1 MDADTQF
8 ILLFFSVVGILI
20 VSMTLVLYYINPF
33 VNKHND

>member
-20 VSMTLVLYYINPF
+20 VSMTLVLYYIN
-33 VNKHND
+33 

>member
-20 VSMTLVLYYINPF
+20 VSMTLVLYY
-33 VNKHND
+33 VN